1 MDLSGD
7 PYRLFMEEEEGQS
20 DTEGGSGSGMDP
32 EPDPDSDSGLV
43 TVCFDVRTFDAALVF
58 VFSSISDCLT
68 LPSTVLGVSTPV
80 F

>member
-1 MDLSGD
+1 
-7 PYRLFMEEEEGQS
+7 MEEEEGGL
-20 DTEGGSGSGMDP
+20 DTDGGSGSGIDP
-32 EPDPDSDSGLV
+32 EPDPDSDSGPV
-43 TVCFDVRTFDAALVF
+43 TVCFVVRRFEAALVF